1 MSINDLTRAVGAA
14 CLLAGAAS
22 ASAVEITYNDF
33 TSLDGL
39 RLNERAATIGNAVT
53 DDQGRKVLRLTD
65 NYGQKSS
72 AFLTTPVS
80 LADDVSFSSYF
91 QFRMTVG
98 DGFSE
103 SGEAPL
109 KGADG
114 IVFAMNTVNDY
125 TGPAGESLGF
135 RGMWFG
141 AGVEF
146 DTFNNGGVIDTD
158 GNHVGI
164 DLNGSVDSVVTRT
177 VSPLFNNGQ
186 TWNAWLDYD
195 GVSDTLEIRLATGGA
210 APRPDDAFLSYVI
223 DLYETSLHQDVYFG
237 FTAATGSLRN
247 HQDIL
252 RWELATM
259 PAPVPLPASWLLLG
273 AGVALLAR
281 RWRGAD
287 HELS

>member
-1 MSINDLTRAVGAA
+1 MSIHELTRAVGAA

-22 ASAVEITYNDF
+22 ASAVEVSYGDF
-33 TSLDGL
+33 STLDGL

-72 AFLTTPVS
+72 AFLTTSVS
-80 LADDVSFSSYF
+80 LAYDASFSSFF

-98 DGFSE
+98 DGFAE

-125 TGPAGESLGF
+125 TGPTGESLGF

-146 DTFNNGGVIDTD
+146 DTFNNGGVIDSD

-164 DLNGSVDSVVTRT
+164 DLNGSVDSVVSRS

-186 TWNAWLDYD
+186 VWNAWVDYD
-195 GVSDTLEIRLATGGA
+195 GGTDTLEVRLATGSA
-210 APRPDDAFLSYVI
+210 ADRPGEAFLSYVV
-223 DLYETSLHQDVYFG
+223 DLYETSLQQDVYFG

-252 RWELATM
+252 RWEFATI
-259 PAPVPLPASWLLLG
+259 PAPVPLPASCLLLG
-273 AGVALLAR
+273 MGATLLAGRTRVGR
-281 RWRGAD
+281 RAG
-287 HELS
+287 